1 MADVQPFYIYPLDE
15 EEAHLCPV
23 RAMAEWIKASQVTS
37 GFLFRRFM
45 AHDRPS
51 AHEDTAM
58 VSHYT
63 MFYEIDNWLNSQQTS
78 EKFLELF
85 RNNLLDINVD
95 PYPYGTHSF
104 RRGGCQY
111 LASDRRWSLRTICE
125 WGGWSTEF
133 SNLTIVRYLISAN
146 DNPMQRRQDFFN
158 PKKRPALKCFQ
169 CGRCCYCA

>member
-1 MADVQPFYIYPLDE
+1 MTDVQPFYIYPLDE

-23 RAMAEWIKASQVTS
+23 RAMAEWINASQVTS

-45 AHDRPS
+45 AQDRPS

-58 VSHYT
+58 VRYKLLRNC
-63 MFYEIDNWLNSQQTS
+63 NWLNTQQTS

-85 RNNLLDINVD
+85 QNNLLDIGVD
-95 PYPYGTHSF
+95 PFPYGTHLF

-125 WGGWSTEF
+125 WGGMEHGIYQPHHCALS
-133 SNLTIVRYLISAN
+133 YLG
-146 DNPMQRRQDFFN
+146 Q
-158 PKKRPALKCFQ
+158 
-169 CGRCCYCA
+169 